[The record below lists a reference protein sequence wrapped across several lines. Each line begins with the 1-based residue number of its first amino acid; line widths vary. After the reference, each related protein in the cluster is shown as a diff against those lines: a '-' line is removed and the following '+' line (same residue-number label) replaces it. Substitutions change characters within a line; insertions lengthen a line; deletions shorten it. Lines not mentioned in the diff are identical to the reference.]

1 LNLAE
6 GKKRERE
13 REREREATRRFCRIA
28 DPSRWIIS
36 RQREKEPTFYIDS
49 LLMDGRARREGARD
63 KQTRSS
69 EIRFE
74 KSSRHP
80 TRYSP
85 VPFVRVGACFIA
97 QSSQKRDLRSL
108 DSLSRSFPP
117 RGIISVAFASRSC
130 KSLLRILHP
139 SRRIRNTG
147 EYGNW
152 LLLPASLPSSLNLH
166 RDIFFVCRYG
176 ASRVDTLSRAVG
188 VRAISNLSFY
198 FVILRYVTRR
208 PSCIESLVIRRNR
221 VPLRSPPCHELG
233 SVPSRESIDPQIRP
247 GASSRAGFM
256 ARLRFA

>member
-1 LNLAE
+1 
-6 GKKRERE
+6 
-13 REREREATRRFCRIA
+13 
-28 DPSRWIIS
+28 
-36 RQREKEPTFYIDS
+36 
-49 LLMDGRARREGARD
+49 MDGRARREGARD

-130 KSLLRILHP
+130 KSLLRIQ
-139 SRRIRNTG
+139 
-147 EYGNW
+147 YGNW